1 MSKFVSI
8 ETFWERGL
16 SFKITLHILIIE
28 LIWEDIFVS
37 YAMRMILNSNLLFII
52 REHNKVLG
60 QFLGGMIIL
69 REE

>member
-37 YAMRMILNSNLLFII
+37 YAMRMILNSNLLLSESTTRF
-52 REHNKVLG
+52 
-60 QFLGGMIIL
+60 
-69 REE
+69 